1 MRRHATAGAEPARHA
16 PGISAG
22 RMFVR
27 RTAVALLQLLL
38 PGAGVETTAARECFV
53 LCRGAVTL
61 PW

>member
-1 MRRHATAGAEPARHA
+1 MRRHATAGHT

-38 PGAGVETTAARECFV
+38 PGAGVVTAARECFV
-53 LCRGAVTL
+53 
-61 PW
+61 

>member
-1 MRRHATAGAEPARHA
+1 MRRHATAGAKPARHA

-38 PGAGVETTAARECFV
+38 PGAGVATAARECFV

-61 PW
+61 LW